1 MIVLNMKMLTTV
13 IASSSN
19 IFNTKNIKITYSE
32 NASDLEAVLVLGLM
46 LVSPFLPFS
55 LNMVM
60 QKKIDAEEAVET

>member
-1 MIVLNMKMLTTV
+1 MKMLTTV

-19 IFNTKNIKITYSE
+19 IFNTKNVKITYSE
-32 NASDLEAVLVLGLM
+32 NAPDLEAVLVLGLM

-60 QKKIDAEEAVET
+60 QKKNWRGGSSGDVAE

>member
-1 MIVLNMKMLTTV
+1 MKMLTTV

>member
-1 MIVLNMKMLTTV
+1 MNMLITV